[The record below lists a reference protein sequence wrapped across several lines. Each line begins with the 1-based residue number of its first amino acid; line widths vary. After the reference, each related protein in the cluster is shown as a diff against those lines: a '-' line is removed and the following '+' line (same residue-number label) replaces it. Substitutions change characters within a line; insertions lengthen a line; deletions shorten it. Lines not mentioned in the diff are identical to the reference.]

1 MLIFKKK
8 NEMHDKTVLLEK
20 DQLHTINV
28 LISKIL
34 IDSYFSQHN
43 FFLVNN
49 VLREYHEMKEEIIK
63 S

>member
-1 MLIFKKK
+1 
-8 NEMHDKTVLLEK
+8 MHDKTVLLEK